1 MIAYLDLK
9 NYNRRYEPQLS
20 EAMLQTIR
28 SGRYLLGS
36 QVEEF
41 ENAFAAFCGAS
52 HCIGT
57 ANGLDALTLIL
68 RAWVE
73 LGVMKPG
80 DEVIVPANTFI
91 ASILAV
97 SAAGLTPVP
106 VEPDPCTCTITPD
119 GVAAAITDRTRAIM
133 AVHLYGRLCD
143 MEGLGVLAAQNGLK
157 LIEDAAQAHGASVSS
172 GPLSG
177 KRSGSLGDAAGFSF
191 YPGKNLGALGDGG
204 CVTTD
209 DEELA
214 TAVRRIANY
223 GSIRKYVNRY
233 KGCNSRLDEIQ
244 AAALLV
250 KLPFLE
256 SENIRRREI
265 ATRYFA
271 GISNPLI
278 SLPPSDAGSAHVY
291 HIFAVHTPYR
301 DQLQR
306 FLLDQGIETLIHY
319 PVPPHRQEAYSEW
332 SQLSFPVTE
341 MLHDRELSI
350 PLNPAMTDSQV
361 DQVIAALNSFRL

>member
-1 MIAYLDLK
+1 M
-9 NYNRRYEPQLS
+9 
-20 EAMLQTIR
+20 
-28 SGRYLLGS
+28 
-36 QVEEF
+36 
-41 ENAFAAFCGAS
+41 
-52 HCIGT
+52 
-57 ANGLDALTLIL
+57 
-68 RAWVE
+68 
-73 LGVMKPG
+73 
-80 DEVIVPANTFI
+80 
-91 ASILAV
+91 
-97 SAAGLTPVP
+97 
-106 VEPDPCTCTITPD
+106 
-119 GVAAAITDRTRAIM
+119 
-133 AVHLYGRLCD
+133 
-143 MEGLGVLAAQNGLK
+143 
-157 LIEDAAQAHGASVSS
+157 
-172 GPLSG
+172 
-177 KRSGSLGDAAGFSF
+177 
-191 YPGKNLGALGDGG
+191 GALGDGG

-223 GSIRKYVNRY
+223 GSVRKYVNRY

-265 ATRYFA
+265 ATRYFS

-332 SQLSFPVTE
+332 SHLSFPVTE